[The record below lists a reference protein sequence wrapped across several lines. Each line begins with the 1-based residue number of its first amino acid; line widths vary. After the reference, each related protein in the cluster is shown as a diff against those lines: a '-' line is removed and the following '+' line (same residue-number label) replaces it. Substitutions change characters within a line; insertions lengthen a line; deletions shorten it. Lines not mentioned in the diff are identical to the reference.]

1 MQKKLVYCGFLP
13 SLAHVES
20 FEAENCPP
28 QPRALI
34 PLQPGHYRFSLLAAF
49 KRDEPE

>member
-20 FEAENCPP
+20 FEAETCPP

-49 KRDEPE
+49 KRDGPE